1 MHWVGVAKRS
11 KHSAHRQ
18 MCNGLTSMPVGRPH
32 KIKKKKGM
40 IKCKTAQE
48 IDN

>member
-1 MHWVGVAKRS
+1 
-11 KHSAHRQ
+11 
-18 MCNGLTSMPVGRPH
+18 
-32 KIKKKKGM
+32 M